1 MMDAMVDALEAAW
14 ELDPVRLENKL
25 WDKIDSK
32 SQVCYTSVGFK
43 GNVEDLSNVKLRDIQ
58 PCRFQGFDT

>member
-1 MMDAMVDALEAAW
+1 MLIALEAAW
-14 ELDPVRLENKL
+14 ELDPVRIEGKL

-43 GNVEDLSNVKLRDIQ
+43 GNVEDLSNGKLRDIQ
-58 PCRFQGFDT
+58 PCGFRGFDT

>member
-32 SQVCYTSVGFK
+32 SQVCYTSGELK
-43 GNVEDLSNVKLRDIQ
+43 HNVEQVSNENSRMAYL
-58 PCRFQGFDT
+58 CGFRRL